1 LMRLQFF
8 AAILSCKGAGLYFPL
23 EIIIAAR
30 FCRAAIGQFPG
41 KPFWRAP
48 TTAAPVEEDRRSHA
62 AKNEEVIAA
71 VDDILKFAGLQGAR
85 TLMEHLEDDTAGRQR
100 VRVRVVRGE
109 GKRDWVYDV
118 LVEPTGLLGIY
129 RSG

>member
-1 LMRLQFF
+1 
-8 AAILSCKGAGLYFPL
+8 
-23 EIIIAAR
+23 
-30 FCRAAIGQFPG
+30 
-41 KPFWRAP
+41 
-48 TTAAPVEEDRRSHA
+48 VEVDRRTHA

-71 VDDILKFAGLQGAR
+71 VDDVLRFAGLQGAR
-85 TLMEHLEDDTAGRQR
+85 TLMEHLEDDQAGRQR

-118 LVEPTGLLGIY
+118 LVEPSGLLGIY